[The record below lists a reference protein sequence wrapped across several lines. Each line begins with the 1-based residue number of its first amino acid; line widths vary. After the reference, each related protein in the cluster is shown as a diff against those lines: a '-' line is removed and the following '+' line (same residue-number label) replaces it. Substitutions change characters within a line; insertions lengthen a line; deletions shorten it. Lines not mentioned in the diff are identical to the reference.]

1 MKKIICCLL
10 VAVMLSACS
19 GTKNSDTKQETNQ
32 ENAPRKEGEKRV
44 GDIIM
49 VNGELG
55 VVFAVTTD
63 GKHGKAVSISETKC
77 DWSSARSWCA
87 KLGHGWRLPTKEEL
101 WVIYRKK
108 SAVDPALSDNG
119 YEALSNDWYWSS
131 NSYDERSAW
140 YVGMRSGYTLSG
152 SKSFNYCVRAVSVF

>member
-10 VAVMLSACS
+10 VAVMLSACGGES
-19 GTKNSDTKQETNQ
+19 KQ

-44 GDIIM
+44 GDIVM
-49 VNGELG
+49 VNDEFG

-140 YVGMRSGYTLSG
+140 YVYMGNGNTSR
-152 SKSFNYCVRAVSVF
+152 NYKYGNFYVRAVSVF